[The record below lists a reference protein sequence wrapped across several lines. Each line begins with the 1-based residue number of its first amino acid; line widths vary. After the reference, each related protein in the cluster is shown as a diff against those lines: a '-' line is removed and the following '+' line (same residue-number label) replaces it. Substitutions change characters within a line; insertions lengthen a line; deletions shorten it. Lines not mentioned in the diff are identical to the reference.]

1 MICAN
6 ALTNRR
12 VRFRRRHHKPGL
24 LLGGELFVVV
34 TGLGFFRMLQNERS
48 VLDFLH
54 QPRQA
59 SFFLMLV
66 LFLFLLL
73 LLFSLWFAGLWLG
86 QGSELL
92 VDSLQLYQEREA
104 NYSQQGNDTKQTT
117 TKTTTT
123 TRRQQSFFSSWS
135 DCRASHEPAL
145 GAQPIAG
152 LAPLQSRQ
160 WRTRIRRRSRWSCL
174 RRRQR
179 GLKEAGA

>member
-6 ALTNRR
+6 ALTKRL

-48 VLDFLH
+48 ILDFLH
-54 QPRQA
+54 QARQA
-59 SFFLMLV
+59 SFFLMLL

-117 TKTTTT
+117 TTKLLF
-123 TRRQQSFFSSWS
+123 Q
-135 DCRASHEPAL
+135 L
-145 GAQPIAG
+145 V
-152 LAPLQSRQ
+152 
-160 WRTRIRRRSRWSCL
+160 
-174 RRRQR
+174 
-179 GLKEAGA
+179 